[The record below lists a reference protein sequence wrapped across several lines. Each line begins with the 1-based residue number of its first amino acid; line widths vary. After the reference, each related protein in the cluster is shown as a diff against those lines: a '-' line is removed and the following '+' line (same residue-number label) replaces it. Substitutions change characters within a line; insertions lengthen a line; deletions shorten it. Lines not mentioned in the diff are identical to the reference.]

1 MSTMNEEEIQG
12 LEALLYLN
20 KLSEVEVP
28 INELLDGWRLLTD
41 RRKRLVLM
49 SAQVAHVLF
58 SDKIPEDIQRRVR
71 VVSDGLTRLRISSQP
86 PLS

>member
-58 SDKIPEDIQRRVR
+58 SEKSQKTFSEEFEW
-71 VVSDGLTRLRISSQP
+71 SLMGLP
-86 PLS
+86 G